1 MEEKKNV
8 KVDDVKVEKVEKT
21 VKEEKKEHV
30 KLFVER
36 ESFTGS
42 DAKQYWLYKYIITNK
57 IR

>member
-8 KVDDVKVEKVEKT
+8 KVEDVKVEKVEET

-42 DAKQYWLYKYIITNK
+42 DAKQY
-57 IR
+57 